1 MIRACIFFSLM
12 SILSCSQNKI
22 PVTNSE
28 TESLEVLN
36 KLPKILKETS
46 GISLSADQKNYWI
59 IQDHGNSNTVYG
71 LDFNSK
77 IIAEIQIKNIENN
90 DWEDITQDRN
100 GFTYIGDFGNN
111 DNERQNLAIHQVK
124 LNSAQTETD
133 VLQTTTFSYPE
144 QTKFPPKKSDF
155 LYDCE
160 AFVVYENNFYL
171 FTKNRSKNFDGTFL
185 IYKVLNKAGAGDAK
199 LVGKF
204 KIDGKFSDAAIT
216 SAAINDKENE
226 IILLSH
232 TNLFV
237 LSGFSPEDFS
247 KTLIK
252 KIPLNH
258 NSQKEAIIFKDENT
272 LIIADERK
280 GKEFGNLYQF
290 KLK

>member
-1 MIRACIFFSLM
+1 L
-12 SILSCSQNKI
+12 
-22 PVTNSE
+22 
-28 TESLEVLN
+28 
-36 KLPKILKETS
+36 
-46 GISLSADQKNYWI
+46 
-59 IQDHGNSNTVYG
+59 
-71 LDFNSK
+71 
-77 IIAEIQIKNIENN
+77 
-90 DWEDITQDRN
+90 
-100 GFTYIGDFGNN
+100 
-111 DNERQNLAIHQVK
+111 
-124 LNSAQTETD
+124 
-133 VLQTTTFSYPE
+133 
-144 QTKFPPKKSDF
+144 
-155 LYDCE
+155 
-160 AFVVYENNFYL
+160 
-171 FTKNRSKNFDGTFL
+171 
-185 IYKVLNKAGAGDAK
+185 
-199 LVGKF
+199 

-258 NSQKEAIIFKDENT
+258 NSQKEAIVFKDENT